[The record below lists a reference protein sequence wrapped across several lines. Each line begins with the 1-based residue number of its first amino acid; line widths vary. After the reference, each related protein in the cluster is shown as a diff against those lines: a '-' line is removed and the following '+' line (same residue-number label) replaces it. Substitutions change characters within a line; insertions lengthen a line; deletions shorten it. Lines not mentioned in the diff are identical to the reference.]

1 MEGKK
6 FDGLLLLSDIDGTFI
21 RDDGGA
27 VEANLEA
34 VRYFQ
39 ANGGRFGIS
48 SGRAFWTVEHAIAGW
63 RELVS
68 APCIL
73 CNGACVF
80 DAKSETILHQ
90 SLLDPAVM
98 LPLLLDMKAAF
109 PDVSFRYTRRHEIV
123 YIKPE
128 KPLASYPTDEWFKI
142 VAEGKADRLAA
153 LYDAVYRRMG
163 DGLAYS
169 KSCDYFLE
177 FLNPAAT
184 KGTMLEWIRA
194 HMPEV
199 RRIYAVGDYD
209 NDLDMLR
216 RADVP
221 VCPSNGLESV
231 VAFCREKGIV
241 AADNNAGTIAD
252 LIRRLDAGA

>member
-1 MEGKK
+1 MDSKK
-6 FDGLLLLSDIDGTFI
+6 FDGMLLLTDIDGTFI
-21 RDDGGA
+21 RDDGSA

-39 ANGGRFGIS
+39 ENGGRFGIS
-48 SGRAFWTVEHAIAGW
+48 SGRAFWTVEHAIPGW
-63 RELVS
+63 HELVN

-80 DAKSETILHQ
+80 DAKSRTILHR
-90 SLLDPAVM
+90 SLLDPEVM
-98 LPLLLDMKAAF
+98 LPLMLEMKAAF
-109 PDVSFRYTRRHEIV
+109 PELVFRFTCRKVNVFIDTD
-123 YIKPE
+123 
-128 KPLASYPTDEWFKI
+128 KPLDSYPMDEWYKI
-142 VAEGKADRLAA
+142 VVEGRTDRLAE
-153 LYDAVYRRMG
+153 LYDRVYRRMG
-163 DGLAYS
+163 DRLAYS
-169 KSCDYFLE
+169 KSCDFFLE

-199 RRIYAVGDYD
+199 RKIYAVGDYD

-221 VCPSNGLESV
+221 VCPSNGLASV
-231 VAFCREKGIV
+231 VELCREKGIV
-241 AADNNAGTIAD
+241 AADNNAGTVAD
-252 LIRRLDAGA
+252 LIRRIS

>member
-1 MEGKK
+1 MESKK

-34 VRYFQ
+34 VRYFEE
-39 ANGGRFGIS
+39 NGGRFGIS
-48 SGRAFWTVEHAIAGW
+48 SGRVFWSVEQAIPGW
-63 RELVS
+63 HELVN

-80 DAKSETILHQ
+80 DAKTRTILYE
-90 SLLDPAVM
+90 SLLDPQVM
-98 LPLLLDMKAAF
+98 LPLLRDMKAAF
-109 PDVSFRYTRRHEIV
+109 PELRIRYTCPTELVFIE
-123 YIKPE
+123 PD
-128 KPLASYPTDEWFKI
+128 KPLSSYPMAKWFK
-142 VAEGKADRLAA
+142 VVVEGKSERLAE
-153 LYDAVYRRMG
+153 LYDEVYKRMG

-177 FLNPAAT
+177 FLNPMAT

-199 RRIYAVGDYD
+199 RKIYAVGDYD

-221 VCPSNGLESV
+221 VCPSNGLASV
-231 VAFCREKGIV
+231 VELCREKGIV
-241 AADNNAGTIAD
+241 AADNNTGTIAD
-252 LIRRLDAGA
+252 LIGRLESD